1 MERAITLPFSVD
13 ESGSINSSNDQKK
26 IWQSR
31 VIAAVMTALGER
43 VFRPRYGGTIKS
55 AVFENENEAADRIR
69 ESTALVFASF
79 LPKLSLTEVK
89 ISMDVELGILNVI
102 IYYKLPSGEQD
113 AVTVKTA
120 TLTRSGDITQEY

>member
-1 MERAITLPFSVD
+1 MERAITLPFSID
-13 ESGSINSSNDQKK
+13 ESGSISSSNDQKK

-31 VIAAVMTALGER
+31 VIAVVMTQLGER

-55 AVFENENEAADRIR
+55 SVFENENEAAARIR
-69 ESTALVFASF
+69 ESVSSVFASF
-79 LPKLSLTEVK
+79 LPKLALTEVR
-89 ISMDVELGILNVI
+89 ISMDVNLSVLNVI

>member
-1 MERAITLPFSVD
+1 MERAITLPFSID
-13 ESGSINSSNDQKK
+13 ESGSIISSNDQKK

-31 VIAAVMTALGER
+31 VIAVVMTQLGER

-55 AVFENENEAADRIR
+55 SVFENENEAAARIR
-69 ESTALVFASF
+69 ESVSSVFASF
-79 LPKLSLTEVK
+79 LPKLALTEVR
-89 ISMDVELGILNVI
+89 ISMDVNLSVLNVI